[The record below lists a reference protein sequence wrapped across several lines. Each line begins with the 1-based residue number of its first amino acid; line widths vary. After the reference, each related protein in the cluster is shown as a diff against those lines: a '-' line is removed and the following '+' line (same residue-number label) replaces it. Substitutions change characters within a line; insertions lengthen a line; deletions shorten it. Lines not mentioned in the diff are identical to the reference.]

1 MFKREELD
9 TGNNEVET
17 VIGPSVKV
25 EGDFAAAGN
34 VVVEGA
40 VNGNLKTDQHLRVG
54 ERAKIAAN
62 VNAGSALVAGEILG
76 DITVREHL
84 EITSTGKIFGDIRTK
99 VLAVAAGA
107 VLNGKTQVGEE
118 ARPGKSE
125 AVTAKPARERETPEA
140 LRNSTRVK
148 IGV

>member
-1 MFKREELD
+1 MFKREATE
-9 TGNNEVET
+9 TANNEVET

-62 VNAGSALVAGEILG
+62 VNAGSALIAGEILG

-84 EITSTGKIFGDIRTK
+84 EITSTGKIFGDIKTK

-107 VLNGKTQVGEE
+107 MLNGKIQVGEE
-118 ARPGKSE
+118 ARPGKPE
-125 AVTAKPARERETPEA
+125 PGAAKLARERETPET

-148 IGV
+148 IGI